1 MTSVHANSAAET
13 TKAAA
18 KYRVGG
24 AHQAAYR
31 NAMQHT
37 GAVDVAPCE
46 VGNAE
51 IGSETFDDGDSVRVN
66 LGHYDIHA
74 KWDFGLNIEER
85 DAVVQVG
92 LPFLV
97 VLGEVAKHRLRQH
110 SDRLFD
116 TAVNKSQFLCR
127 RALLNLLTHYSG
139 QQPYSKTSTIQIGSI
154 SSVIRAG
161 FIGIHE
167 RSAFASSS
175 SAVIHKSRCVSDGGA
190 A

>member
-1 MTSVHANSAAET
+1 MTSVHANSADET
-13 TKAAA
+13 TQAAA

-127 RALLNLLTHYSG
+127 GSLTCLLGHYG
-139 QQPYSKTSTIQIGSI
+139 QQQIQ
-154 SSVIRAG
+154 
-161 FIGIHE
+161 FHE
-167 RSAFASSS
+167 RDEPASSS
-175 SAVIHKSRCVSDGGA
+175 SAVIHEPFPSLRRGER
-190 A
+190 